1 VSRTLSSLIL
11 CVLMMVL
18 AIYMF
23 AFPPDGW
30 RGFPLRLA
38 MPFAL
43 MASALSVLENLRTRT
58 HITQLVAA
66 MMGKSGHTPSDVPP
80 TPEVRGEAVEILLQS
95 LKSEKEKVRKVAARQ
110 LENLTGKSFGE
121 DVEAWERWWGEN
133 KGGSKD
139 RGG

>member
-1 VSRTLSSLIL
+1 
-11 CVLMMVL
+11 MMVL

-30 RGFPLRLA
+30 HGFPYRLA

-66 MMGKSGHTPSDVPP
+66 MRALMGKSGHTPSAAKA
-80 TPEVRGEAVEILLQS
+80 TPEVRGDAVEILLQS
-95 LKSEKEKVRKVAARQ
+95 LRSEKEKVRKVASRQ
-110 LENLTGKSFGE
+110 LENLTGRSFGE
-121 DVEAWERWWGEN
+121 DVEAWERWWDEN
-133 KGGSKD
+133 KDGPFSSDQDGD
-139 RGG
+139 RAG